1 MITVRKRKEVCLNSE
16 KTVLENQRWIRKQST
31 TTHITIHL
39 QNQSHHSSLSEE
51 LNDTT
56 NRFAIILG
64 SNFVQ
69 SERQTQDVVR
79 ERFAHWQVGVRYKGK
94 HLVRFW
100 ATVDRQS
107 TLEPRVKLSG
117 LTVSSTEILPS
128 RFFTRNGVDLGDMI
142 S

>member
-1 MITVRKRKEVCLNSE
+1 MDSEAVYNHSYYNSP
-16 KTVLENQRWIRKQST
+16 N
-31 TTHITIHL
+31 L
-39 QNQSHHSSLSEE
+39 QDQSHYPCLSEE
-51 LNDTT
+51 LNET

-64 SNFVQ
+64 PNFVQ

-79 ERFAHWQVGVRYKGK
+79 ECFAHWQVGVRYKGK